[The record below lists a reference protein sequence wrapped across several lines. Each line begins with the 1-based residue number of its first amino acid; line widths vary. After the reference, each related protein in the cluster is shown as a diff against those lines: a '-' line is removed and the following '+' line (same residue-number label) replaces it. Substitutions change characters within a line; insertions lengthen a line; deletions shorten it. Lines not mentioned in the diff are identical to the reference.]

1 MKKLVLSKFEKHSDM
16 TTVRFD
22 CDFFVTTA
30 GDGLWGC
37 EAGRK
42 VRVFTIDVTTQAF
55 ENEVD
60 VQVSV
65 GDPYNVTY
73 NIRVEI
79 YDNDA
84 DIWRLWHG
92 FNSLSDDYAYTN
104 AREAAGRAIK
114 EVAREVA
121 AGER

>member
-1 MKKLVLSKFEKHSDM
+1 MRIIHDY
-16 TTVRFD
+16 
-22 CDFFVTTA
+22 
-30 GDGLWGC
+30 GL
-37 EAGRK
+37 
-42 VRVFTIDVTTQAF
+42 VRV
-55 ENEVD
+55 
-60 VQVSV
+60 VSV

-79 YDNDA
+79 YDSDA

-104 AREAAGRAIK
+104 AREAAGRAIR

>member
-1 MKKLVLSKFEKHSDM
+1 MRIIHDY
-16 TTVRFD
+16 
-22 CDFFVTTA
+22 
-30 GDGLWGC
+30 GL
-37 EAGRK
+37 
-42 VRVFTIDVTTQAF
+42 VRV
-55 ENEVD
+55 
-60 VQVSV
+60 VSV

-73 NIRVEI
+73 NIRVEV

-84 DIWRLWHG
+84 DIWRLWRG

-104 AREAAGRAIK
+104 AFEAAGRAIK

>member
-1 MKKLVLSKFEKHSDM
+1 MRIIHDY
-16 TTVRFD
+16 
-22 CDFFVTTA
+22 
-30 GDGLWGC
+30 GL
-37 EAGRK
+37 
-42 VRVFTIDVTTQAF
+42 VRV
-55 ENEVD
+55 
-60 VQVSV
+60 VSV

>member
-1 MKKLVLSKFEKHSDM
+1 MRIIHDY
-16 TTVRFD
+16 
-22 CDFFVTTA
+22 
-30 GDGLWGC
+30 GL
-37 EAGRK
+37 
-42 VRVFTIDVTTQAF
+42 VRV
-55 ENEVD
+55 
-60 VQVSV
+60 VSV

-104 AREAAGRAIK
+104 AREAAGRAIR